1 MEQNQQSPVFDQQP
15 DQQPSAPQYE
25 PYVPMM
31 SFGQAVKT
39 CFKKYFDFKGRARR
53 SEYWWF
59 NLFNFIVTFIWS
71 LIASF
76 ISIAIVFRPLNTAT
90 DINEYNPLMYIII
103 MLLITIIPL
112 IFLYIT
118 QYAVMTRRLHDTGRS
133 GWWIVLSFA
142 TGIGYLVTYFMAI
155 MPILSRIGD
164 DENYVPTTQ
173 FQVVAETF
181 QSSPALAVFMC
192 IFALA
197 ALIVSLAILVFTI
210 QDSDRGE
217 NKYGPSPK
225 YN

>member
-1 MEQNQQSPVFDQQP
+1 MEQNQQTPVFN
-15 DQQPSAPQYE
+15 QQPSAPQYE

-31 SFGQAVKT
+31 GFWQAVKT
-39 CFKKYFDFKGRARR
+39 CFKKHFDFKGRARR

-59 NLFNFIVTFIWS
+59 NLFNCIVTFIWS

-76 ISIAIVFRPLNTAT
+76 IAIAIVFRPLNSAA
-90 DINEYNPLMYIII
+90 DYNEYNPLMYIII
-103 MLLITIIPL
+103 MILITFIPL
-112 IFLYIT
+112 LFLVIT
-118 QYAVMTRRLHDTGRS
+118 QYAVMTRRLHDTGHS

-142 TGIGYLVTYFMAI
+142 IGIGYLVTYFMAL

-164 DENYVPTTQ
+164 EESYIPTSQ

-181 QSSPALAVFMC
+181 QTSPALAVVLC

-197 ALIVSLAILVFTI
+197 TLTVWLAILVFTI

>member
-15 DQQPSAPQYE
+15 DQQQSAPQYE

-59 NLFNFIVTFIWS
+59 NLFNCIVTFIWS

-76 ISIAIVFRPLNTAT
+76 ISIAIVFRPLNSAA

-103 MLLITIIPL
+103 MLLITFIPL

-142 TGIGYLVTYFMAI
+142 TGIGYLVTYFMAL
-155 MPILSRIGD
+155 MPILDRIGN
-164 DENYVPTTQ
+164 DEDYIPTTQ

-197 ALIVSLAILVFTI
+197 ALIVWLAILVFTI

>member
-76 ISIAIVFRPLNTAT
+76 ISIAIVFRPLNSAA

-142 TGIGYLVTYFMAI
+142 TGIGYLVTYFMAL

-197 ALIVSLAILVFTI
+197 SLIVWLAILVFTI